1 MLLSALKV
9 PYLVINILS
18 DKVLMATC
26 RTSKLFRALNMFT
39 YNF

>member
-26 RTSKLFRALNMFT
+26 RISKLFRALNMFT